1 MENLEADLVIDN
13 PVRNLAATVLKQAVK
28 EKFTATDATMIRF
41 WCDVVDVDYDAFVER
56 AKKDGGIT
64 WRS

>member
-13 PVRNLAATVLKQAVK
+13 PVRNLAATVLKQATK
-28 EKFTATDATMIRF
+28 EKFRGTDATMIRF
-41 WCDVVDVDYDAFVER
+41 WCDVVDVDYDAFMAR
-56 AKKDGGIT
+56 AQRNGGIT